1 MTRLAPDPTGPRGA
15 AAVRGHIAAD
25 RPTAAHDAT
34 PAHGPTTPAHG
45 PTPTHDA
52 TPTHGRR
59 GARDEAGAVVLW
71 LLGLCVVLLFI
82 GGLSLDLWR
91 AFGERR
97 ALAGA
102 VDAAAVAGASG
113 IDADVLR
120 ATGQVVLDPPAAE
133 GLAAANLAAQTELGA
148 VTGVEITATP
158 TVITVTATGAVD
170 LTLTRVLLDPAP
182 LTLRVTATAGPH
194 RSP

>member
-1 MTRLAPDPTGPRGA
+1 MTARAPDPAGPRGA
-15 AAVRGHIAAD
+15 
-25 RPTAAHDAT
+25 TAA
-34 PAHGPTTPAHG
+34 G
-45 PTPTHDA
+45 
-52 TPTHGRR
+52 
-59 GARDEAGAVVLW
+59 DEAGAVVLW

-91 AFGERR
+91 AFSERR

-102 VDAAAVAGASG
+102 VDAAAVAGTSG
-113 IDADVLR
+113 IDAEVLR

-133 GLAAANLAAQTELGA
+133 DLATANLAAQTDLGA
-148 VTGVEITATP
+148 LTGVEITATP
-158 TVITVTATGAVD
+158 TLITVTATGAVD

-182 LTLRVTATAGPH
+182 LAIRVTATAGPH